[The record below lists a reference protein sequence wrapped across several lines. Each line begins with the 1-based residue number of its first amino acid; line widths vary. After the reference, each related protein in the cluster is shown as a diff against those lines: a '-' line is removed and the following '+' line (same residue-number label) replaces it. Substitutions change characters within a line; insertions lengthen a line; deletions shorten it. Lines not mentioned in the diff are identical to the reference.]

1 MYANMSVFMSPVPL
15 RILSFGGATPQ
26 LGLHCYTAFEEAF
39 VTSAL
44 WLNRFLT
51 EIHSGHTHEPHT
63 VV

>member
-1 MYANMSVFMSPVPL
+1 MFPMPL
-15 RILSFGGATPQ
+15 RILSGGGGVNTPQ
-26 LGLHCYTAFEEAF
+26 LGLHCYIAFEEAF

-44 WLNRFLT
+44 WLNQFLA